1 MQQPLEYVPVPSPV
15 LPNFVVGEDDITQC
29 LVGPLED
36 DTANTRGLIYATP
49 CSPTLSNSSQPVLPT
64 PIKVSSDPRTAAA
77 GGR

>member
-1 MQQPLEYVPVPSPV
+1 MPIPSPV

-29 LVGPLED
+29 LAGPLAD

-49 CSPTLSNSSQPVLPT
+49 CQPTLSNSSQPVLPT
-64 PIKVSSDPRTAAA
+64 PMKVSSDPSTAAA